1 MSLAQLR
8 REVNAIQ
15 RKLVPELRVVRA
27 RRVANKYCDLWAEL
41 VRRKKQPPDPFRI
54 LRNLFRHTSEPGNFA
69 AVDGYLNQ
77 CRERRH
83 LPYPDAILCRLLP
96 KEANSGLVSY
106 WTPEPVKY

>member
-54 LRNLFRHTSEPGNFA
+54 LRNLFGTPVNPATSQPSTA
-69 AVDGYLNQ
+69 
-77 CRERRH
+77 
-83 LPYPDAILCRLLP
+83 
-96 KEANSGLVSY
+96 
-106 WTPEPVKY
+106 T